1 MPSLIQ
7 IPVARKGKAMLK
19 KSLLELPAVLLTILF
34 TYASI
39 SKLLQYNTFRF
50 QLDQSPFTSAYAGFI
65 AWSVPGIELIT
76 TVLLLFPAT
85 RLKGY
90 YLSYGLMFLF
100 TVYIY
105 AILHFSY
112 FVPCSC
118 GGILSRMN
126 WEQHLVF
133 NIIFTIIALAGIF
146 TFPFRSRA

>member
-1 MPSLIQ
+1 
-7 IPVARKGKAMLK
+7 MLK

-50 QLDQSPFTSAYAGFI
+50 QLDQSPFITGYSGII
-65 AWSVPGIELIT
+65 AWFIPAIELIT
-76 TVLLLFPAT
+76 TAMLVFPAT
-85 RLKGY
+85 RLKGFY
-90 YLSYGLMFLF
+90 FSYGLMLLF

-112 FVPCSC
+112 FIPCSC

-126 WEQHLVF
+126 WQQHLVF
-133 NIIFTIIALAGIF
+133 NVIFTLIALAGIF
-146 TFPFRSRA
+146 TFPFKSKA

>member
-1 MPSLIQ
+1 MF
-7 IPVARKGKAMLK
+7 K

-50 QLDQSPFTSAYAGFI
+50 QLDQSPFATAYAGLI
-65 AWSVPGIELIT
+65 AWSVPGIELIA

-133 NIIFTIIALAGIF
+133 NIIFTFIALAGIF